1 MFFDNAK
8 TAAANG
14 LNPNYVQGACSGGAS
29 REMTVGELLD
39 QRIEKA
45 ERLVRALLD
54 LKGSLPGNFLTSG
67 ASRIS
72 AFLEL

>member
-1 MFFDNAK
+1 MYYAGDNQKAATNALNQDNAK
-8 TAAANG
+8 QAG
-14 LNPNYVQGACSGGAS
+14 LGAG

-39 QRIEKA
+39 RRIEKA
-45 ERLVRALLD
+45 ERLVRALTD